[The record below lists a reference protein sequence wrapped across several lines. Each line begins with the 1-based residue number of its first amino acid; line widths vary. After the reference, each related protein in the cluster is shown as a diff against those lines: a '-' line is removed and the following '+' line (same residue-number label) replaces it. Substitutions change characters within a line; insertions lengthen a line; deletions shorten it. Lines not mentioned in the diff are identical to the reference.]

1 LDLDR
6 TTNTAPQPDI
16 PAIVP
21 AIVPMAPG
29 NEEVF
34 REYVRVLAEH
44 ERLSLLANLPGIVL
58 IAITALFL
66 PFGRFV
72 VGAALLRLVAVS
84 LTRWRGR
91 ALRRALADG
100 EPLARPVNA
109 LGVAVGFSG
118 FTWALVLWPI
128 AIHGVAEPAAA
139 LLIVY
144 VCMGVP
150 LLAVLAA
157 SIPRLM
163 WAFAGSFFLTM
174 CLEIG
179 LNPGGDGTLLMLGL
193 AGLFVTVVSAGR
205 AMQRQQSKASLATLE
220 KIALARA
227 LAEANEELAEALAQA
242 EFLSQRDP
250 LTGLSNRRAFMESST
265 HAEPCARRR
274 HLLAIDLD
282 HFKQVNDTFGHAVG
296 DRVLIGVGDVLRDS
310 IRGIPPGEHCAVR
323 LGGEEFVMVLD
334 GFDARGAAG
343 VAELVRLGI
352 AGISAALARPGLAV
366 SASIGLCEWPAGEEL
381 EPVLLRADRAL
392 YRAKAAGRDRVM
404 HDAA

>member
-1 LDLDR
+1 LDR
-6 TTNTAPQPDI
+6 TTDTAPQADI

-21 AIVPMAPG
+21 VAPG

-100 EPLARPVNA
+100 EPLARPVNT

-310 IRGIPPGEHCAVR
+310 IRGRQAGWRGIRHGARRVRCQGRRRRRRIGPPRHRRDFRRPRPAGPCRLGLDRAVR
-323 LGGEEFVMVLD
+323 MAGGRRA
-334 GFDARGAAG
+334 GAGAA
-343 VAELVRLGI
+343 ARRPR
-352 AGISAALARPGLAV
+352 ALPGQGRRARPGHARRRL
-366 SASIGLCEWPAGEEL
+366 SGGP
-381 EPVLLRADRAL
+381 PRP
-392 YRAKAAGRDRVM
+392 
-404 HDAA
+404 